1 MGTLAMT
8 EFNIQDAEAQR
19 IKESE
24 EETEEETF
32 RGGLL
37 D

>member
-19 IKESE
+19 LREDAVAVNVSA
-24 EETEEETF
+24 F
-32 RGGLL
+32 SSSNL
-37 D
+37 